1 MRNQRLKHS
10 CARFAAAFLCAAAA
24 LANTACSQASAAAEQ
39 PMTRVEL
46 GAKQA
51 CPPGHAVEW
60 ISKTEM
66 QCLKEI

>member
-1 MRNQRLKHS
+1 MRNERLKQR
-10 CARFAAAFLCAAAA
+10 CAQLAAAFLCIASA
-24 LANTACSQASAAAEQ
+24 LCTTGCGNASAAAES
-39 PMTRVEL
+39 PLTRSEL
-46 GAKQA
+46 GARQA